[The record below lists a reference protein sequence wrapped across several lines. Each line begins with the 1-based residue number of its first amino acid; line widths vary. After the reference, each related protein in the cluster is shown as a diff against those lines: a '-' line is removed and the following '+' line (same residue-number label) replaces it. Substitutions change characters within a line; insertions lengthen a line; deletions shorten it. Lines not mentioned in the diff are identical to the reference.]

1 MHAAMP
7 RIKQIISIDL
17 MTYEIIFDSLVAIIH
32 APYEDFFVTERTSN
46 RDYFTKFEA
55 DSAC

>member
-1 MHAAMP
+1 
-7 RIKQIISIDL
+7 